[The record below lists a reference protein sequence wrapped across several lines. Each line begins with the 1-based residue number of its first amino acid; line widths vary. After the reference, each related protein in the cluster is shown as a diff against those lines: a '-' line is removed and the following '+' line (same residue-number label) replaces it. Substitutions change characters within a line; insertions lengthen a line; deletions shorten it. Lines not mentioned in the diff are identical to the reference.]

1 MLGLLVVL
9 GLIVGIV
16 WIFVGIFNK
25 RVRRRM
31 DASGVVMPAELV
43 RAASTG
49 VKSKATGGAAQMAV
63 RAATALTPTT
73 SPTAAPPPA
82 AMPRVALA
90 ANLHF
95 ILTYEVSPD
104 FVARR
109 AQFRDAHLALA
120 WQAAAAGELL
130 LAGALEEGAG
140 QAMLLFRG
148 SREAAMRFAQ
158 SDPYVKNGLVV
169 RWSVRQWHTVAG
181 DAAAM
186 PVRPT
191 QAAG

>member
-1 MLGLLVVL
+1 MLGLLVIL
-9 GLIVGIV
+9 GAIAGII

-31 DASGVVMPAELV
+31 DASGVDLPADLI

-49 VKSKATGGAAQMAV
+49 VKSKTLTGATPARAVAAV
-63 RAATALTPTT
+63 IPRA
-73 SPTAAPPPA
+73 
-82 AMPRVALA
+82 ALA

-95 ILTYEVSPD
+95 VLTYEVGAD
-104 FVARR
+104 FIARR
-109 AQFRDAHLALA
+109 AQFRDEHLALA
-120 WQAAAAGELL
+120 WKAAGAGELL

-148 SREAAMRFAQ
+148 TREAAMRFAQ
-158 SDPYVKNGLVV
+158 ADPYVKNGLVA

-186 PVRPT
+186 PMRPR